1 MEIEHMTV
9 VSIPRRTVLVAS
21 LIFLAIFVFLSGRL
35 YYNLSQDYYWTPMQH
50 ALPPSKARDRVEIYT
65 GNQILGDTVDGRAI
79 TLRFNNKDKI
89 ARDTLAECG
98 FFLGA
103 GVVLLVIWIF
113 GARGVKDHK

>member
-1 MEIEHMTV
+1 MTV

-50 ALPPSKARDRVEIYT
+50 ALAPSKARDRVEIYA

-79 TLRFNNKDKI
+79 ALRFNNKDKI
-89 ARDTLAECG
+89 ARDRLAECG